1 MISFNEIE
9 LSVIV
14 AVFTAAISL
23 AGFSV
28 SRRKDKTLEIA
39 HQTIIDESLK
49 NIQNT
54 LNEIKKDI
62 KEIKEKTSNH
72 DTRIHVLE
80 TLTNSLQKQVE
91 GLAKLLK
98 KN

>member
-49 NIQNT
+49 NIQTT

-62 KEIKEKTSNH
+62 KEIKEKTNNH
-72 DTRIHVLE
+72 DARINILE
-80 TLTNSLQKQVE
+80 TLTNNLQKQIE
-91 GLAKLLK
+91 GLSKLLK
-98 KN
+98 K